1 MRRLLL
7 GVVLLLSVSAV
18 ADERILEFQS
28 DVKVARAGWI
38 EVTETI
44 TVRSEGRQIRRGIY
58 RDFPTRY
65 SDAYGNTV
73 EVVYEPLS
81 VLRNGSAEDYFSE
94 KNRNGVRTY
103 FGSADRLLPDG
114 VHTYVFRYRADR
126 MLGYF
131 EGHDELYW
139 NVTGHDWAF
148 PIDDAGAT
156 VELDFDGD
164 PEILEAAA
172 YTGLMGQQGKK
183 VVSGSEGRRAT
194 FRSTSAL
201 NPHEGLTIV
210 VAWPKGFVAEP
221 DRLQKLLWLLSDNL
235 NLIAVLAGI
244 AGMLLYLVPA
254 WRVFGKDPE
263 EGLIV
268 TRYEPPQGFSP
279 ASLRFI
285 HQMYYDSKVMTAA
298 VVNLAVKGYLR
309 IRESGDLYTLKKT
322 DPGDHPPSLAT
333 GEKELHEALFEENS
347 LLILDNEYHDRI
359 RRARSAHR
367 KSLRRDYRGRYFRSN
382 GIVSLPALV
391 IGVVSSVLA
400 LNVGSGPT
408 IPVVAGIVLMVAL
421 FFVFAALMKRPTI
434 LGRKVLD
441 EMLGFRDYMDIAEKD
456 EMNLRN
462 PPEKTPQLFEA
473 YLPFALAMG
482 VEQRW
487 AERFASIFAGLRGPN
502 DTAYHP
508 AWYNGS
514 WDSFDMSGTTSG
526 ISSSLNSA
534 ISSSATPPGSSSG
547 GGGGGFS
554 GGGGGGGGGG
564 GW

>member
-1 MRRLLL
+1 MIRLLS
-7 GVVLLLSVSAV
+7 GAVLLLPMFAA
-18 ADERILEFQS
+18 ADERILEFRS
-28 DVKVARAGWI
+28 DVKIAQAGWI

-65 SDAYGNTV
+65 RDTYGNTV

-103 FGSADRLLPDG
+103 FGSADRLLSDG

-131 EGHDELYW
+131 EDHDELYW

-148 PIDDAGAT
+148 PIDDSGAT
-156 VELDFDGD
+156 VELDFDGE
-164 PEILEAAA
+164 PEIIEAAA
-172 YTGLMGQQGKK
+172 YTGLVGQQGRN
-183 VVSGSEGRRAT
+183 VVSGSDGRRAT
-194 FRSTSAL
+194 FRATNGL

-210 VAWPKGFVAEP
+210 VTWPKGFVTEP
-221 DRLQKLLWLLSDNL
+221 DRLQKLLWLLADNV
-235 NLIAVLAGI
+235 NLIVISTGI
-244 AGMLLYLVPA
+244 AAMRLYLVPA

-263 EGLIV
+263 EGLVV
-268 TRYEPPQGFSP
+268 TRYEPPRGFSP

-285 HQMYYDSKVMTAA
+285 HQMYYDGKVMTAA

-309 IRESGDLYTLKKT
+309 IRESGGLYTLKKT
-322 DPGDHPPSLAT
+322 DPGDHPPPLAT
-333 GEKELHEALFEENS
+333 GERELHEALFEES
-347 LLILDNEYHDRI
+347 GLLILDNEYHSRI

-382 GIVSLPALV
+382 GIISLPALV
-391 IGVVSSVLA
+391 IGIVSAVLA

-408 IPVVAGIVLMVAL
+408 LPVIAGIVVMAAL
-421 FFVFAALMKRPTI
+421 FFLFVALMKRPTL
-434 LGRKVLD
+434 LGRKLLD
-441 EMLGFRDYMDIAEKD
+441 EMLGFRDYIEIAEKD

-482 VEQRW
+482 VEQHW
-487 AERFASIFAGLRGPN
+487 AERFASMFAGLRGPN

-514 WDSFDMSGTTSG
+514 WDSFDISGTTSS